1 MCDGNGVDGKTKD
14 LGIMPIIYLLY
25 IIPIIYVIYLYTV
38 YAGFTLLVDG
48 KLKDV
53 GSVSSRRAEV
63 LLCSL
68 CEFTKVPIISASCG
82 GTCLIEKGVITL
94 GGLPPEAIKG

>member
-1 MCDGNGVDGKTKD
+1 
-14 LGIMPIIYLLY
+14 MPIIYLLY
-25 IIPIIYVIYLYTV
+25 IIPIIYIIYLYTV

-68 CEFTKVPIISASCG
+68 CEFTKVPIISASYG
-82 GTCLIEKGVITL
+82 GTCLTNADFL
-94 GGLPPEAIKG
+94 SSHGLAFHLDSPVRRILR